1 MKYCF
6 VFCLLLAFQITSAQ
20 QKSLR
25 GTIVDEQE
33 QPIAFANVL
42 IQGTSIGVS
51 AGEDGVFVLHNLPQG
66 QLKLRVSAVGFK
78 TILSK

>member
-51 AGEDGVFVLHNLPQG
+51 AG
-66 QLKLRVSAVGFK
+66 
-78 TILSK
+78 